1 MQAKD
6 HMLACL
12 SETRRQ
18 GQIVCSP
25 CGIVAC
31 SADGVL
37 HHQTAAHAARLVWL
51 KSGPTLARSGAAQQQ
66 TPTTPRYNYGAGSQ
80 RRLQQ
85 ATRLLHQ
92 PAGHAQT
99 PGHQPAS
106 PLTPQAA
113 VMSWPFRSFAAQLPG
128 SPSRM
133 LRSAATPPTSIS
145 PSRSFDAPRPPAAAK
160 HSSLRSSLSEP
171 HFAAAAA
178 GGFLAEAWA
187 QQPASAQPETG
198 MKPVNTQPLLWG
210 VSAEQALAGSGVAQS
225 LCKLSSAVPTGA
237 MAQTAPQSHGA
248 SHHSPAL
255 LPSPVRG
262 PSAAAYPLP
271 QAAAAQN
278 TFLSHVQQ
286 LGLRQ
291 RLQQVQSLTLEPQQ
305 QMQAALGAAQPPEH
319 YLLQLEQQR
328 QLTSSLQYGSPSACP
343 PAAFGGA
350 AAGYSMISGSLL
362 YETDTAPNGP
372 SSGC

>member
-51 KSGPTLARSGAAQQQ
+51 KSGPPLAHSGAAQQQ
-66 TPTTPRYNYGAGSQ
+66 TPTTPRHNRGAGSQ

-92 PAGHAQT
+92 PAGHTQT

-106 PLTPQAA
+106 PLTSQAA

-128 SPSRM
+128 NPSRC
-133 LRSAATPPTSIS
+133 AAAPPTAIS
-145 PSRSFDAPRPPAAAK
+145 PSRSFDAPRLPAAAK

-171 HFAAAAA
+171 PFSAAAA

-187 QQPASAQPETG
+187 QPACAQPETG

-210 VSAEQALAGSGVAQS
+210 ASAEQALAGGGMAQS

-237 MAQTAPQSHGA
+237 MAQMAPQAHGA
-248 SHHSPAL
+248 SHHSAAL

-262 PSAAAYPLP
+262 PSTAAYPLP
-271 QAAAAQN
+271 QAAAVQN
-278 TFLSHVQQ
+278 AFLSHVQQ
-286 LGLRQ
+286 AGLWQ

-305 QMQAALGAAQPPEH
+305 QMQAALGATQPPEQ
-319 YLLQLEQQR
+319 YLQQLEQQP
-328 QLTSSLQYGSPSACP
+328 QLTSSLQYSSPSACP

-362 YETDTAPNGP
+362 YDTDTAPNGTN
-372 SSGC
+372 SGC